1 MESSQSIQVRR
12 SLTSIIHM
20 GVHCGPQ
27 RGSGG
32 RGEEREQ
39 REQDWSM
46 YYHSLNE
53 PTANYFKCAA
63 LSQFKGQCWASTL

>member
-1 MESSQSIQVRR
+1 MESSQSVQVRR
-12 SLTSIIHM
+12 SLTGIIHM

-32 RGEEREQ
+32 QGREQ
-39 REQDWSM
+39 GEQDWSM

-53 PTANYFKCAA
+53 PAANYFKCAA
-63 LSQFKGQCWASTL
+63 LSQFKGQCRASTL